1 MTYAPDKEPQVPS
14 ERDLGKEYEALLPDR
29 EPFLKRARECALVT
43 LPYIMPPSGH
53 NGSSDLP
60 TPSQSIGAQ
69 GVNNLANLLLE
80 SLFPPQV
87 PFFRFQIDDQT
98 LTELSEGDP
107 EARSKI
113 EDILASFERAIK
125 LRVDRGFPRAS
136 ALTAFKQL
144 IVSGNTFVTLRED
157 NTIRAYRLDQYVSR
171 RDGSGNLLK
180 VITREEVDPK
190 TLPKGIREQLEA
202 QKRDESTQPGEAALK
217 SKDVVLYSCWE
228 REGNR
233 MKFYQQVA
241 GVDVEG
247 SEGDWPLDK
256 APCLALRWSWQDGE
270 DYGRSYCEEFLG
282 DLEAADGLSRAIREA
297 TAAASRVIIMIAPNG
312 QTNADHVA
320 NARNL
325 DIISGRAD
333 DVTMLQLQKQA
344 DLQVA
349 QRVLGDITQRLS
361 QMFVMHL
368 GVRRDAERVTAE
380 ETRMV
385 IRALEG
391 SLGGT
396 YALLA
401 LELQLPLVRIFQSKA
416 EKAGELPTLPTP
428 NKGDPGV
435 QPQIT
440 TGVEALGRGEDYGR
454 YSQFVESLL
463 QTLGPEVALKYI
475 NAPDLIK
482 RMGASLNIDMKGL
495 IKTPEQIQAEEQQAL
510 EAQQAMMMQQGMMDA
525 GKAAAPQLAKAATE
539 G

>member
-1 MTYAPDKEPQVPS
+1 MTYAPNKEPQDLT
-14 ERDLGKEYEALLPDR
+14 ERDLSKEYDALLTDR
-29 EPFLKRARECALVT
+29 EPFLKRARDCALVT

-87 PFFRFQIDDQT
+87 PFFRFQVDDQT
-98 LTELSEGDP
+98 LAEWAEDP
-107 EARSKI
+107 EARSKV
-113 EDILASFERAIK
+113 EDVLASHERTIK

-136 ALTAFKQL
+136 ALTAFKHL
-144 IVSGNTFVTLRED
+144 IVAGNVFVTLRKD
-157 NTIRAYRLDQYVSR
+157 NTIRAFRLDQYVTR

-180 VITREEVDPK
+180 AITREEVDPK
-190 TLPKGIREQLEA
+190 TLPKDVREAIEA
-202 QKRDESTQPGEAALK
+202 SKKAETGQTGEAALK
-217 SKDVVLYSCWE
+217 RGDVVLYTCWE

-233 MKFYQQVA
+233 MKTYQQVN
-241 GVDVEG
+241 GIDIEG
-247 SEGDWPLDK
+247 SQGNWPLDK

-297 TAAASRVIIMIAPNG
+297 TAAASRVIIMVAANG
-312 QTNADHVA
+312 QTTSRDVS

-325 DIISGRAD
+325 DIITGRAE

-349 QRVLGDITQRLS
+349 QRVLGDIIQRLS

-401 LELQLPLVRIFQSKA
+401 LELQLPLVKVFQAKA
-416 EKAGELPTLPTP
+416 EESGELPALPTP
-428 NKGDPGV
+428 EKGGPGV
-435 QPQIT
+435 TPQIT

-463 QTLGPEVALKYI
+463 QTLGPEVAMKYI

-495 IKTPEQIQAEEQQAL
+495 IKTPEQIQMEEQQAM
-510 EAQQAMMMQQGMMDA
+510 EMQQQMMMQQGMMDA
-525 GKAAAPQLAKAATE
+525 GKAAAPQLAKAATD

>member
-1 MTYAPDKEPQVPS
+1 MTVAPDKELQDS
-14 ERDLGKEYEALLPDR
+14 ERDLGKEYDALLADR
-29 EPFLKRARECALVT
+29 EPYLKRARDCALVT
-43 LPYIMPPSGH
+43 LPYIMPQSGH

-87 PFFRFQIDDQT
+87 PFFRFQVDDQT
-98 LTELSEGDP
+98 LLEIAVDP

-113 EDILASFERAIK
+113 EDILASHERTIK
-125 LRVDRGFPRAS
+125 LRIDRGFPRAS
-136 ALTAFKQL
+136 ALTAFKHL
-144 IVSGNTFVTLRED
+144 IISGNVFVTLRD
-157 NTIRAYRLDQYVSR
+157 DDTIRAFRLDQYVTR

-180 VITREEVDPK
+180 AITREEVDPK
-190 TLPKGIREQLEA
+190 VLPKDLQDKIKAAREGASGQ
-202 QKRDESTQPGEAALK
+202 SGEAALK
-217 SKDVVLYSCWE
+217 QGDVVLYTCWE
-228 REGNR
+228 RREKR
-233 MKFYQQVA
+233 MYTYQQVN
-241 GVDVEG
+241 GIDVPG
-247 SEGDWPLDK
+247 SEGNWPLK
-256 APCLALRWSWQDGE
+256 QAPCLALRWSWQDGE

-297 TAAASRVIIMIAPNG
+297 TAAASRVIIMVAPNG
-312 QTNADHVA
+312 QTQSRDVA
-320 NARNL
+320 KARNL

-349 QRVLGDITQRLS
+349 QRVLGDIIQRLS
-361 QMFVMHL
+361 QMFVMHI

-401 LELQLPLVRIFQSKA
+401 LELQLPLVMVFQAKA
-416 EKAGELPTLPTP
+416 EKARELPKLPSP
-428 NKGDPGV
+428 EGGGPGV

-454 YSQFVESLL
+454 YNQFVQSLIA
-463 QTLGPEVALKYI
+463 TLGPEVALKYI

-495 IKTPEQIQAEEQQAL
+495 IKTPEQIQQEEQAAM
-510 EAQQAMMMQQGMMDA
+510 EMQQNMMMQQGLMDA
-525 GKAAAPQLAKAATE
+525 GKAAAPQLAKAATQGE
-539 G
+539 